1 MKSSCRVW
9 VVYLAENKKIVM
21 VGIPGVGKTT
31 LLAKLVEMLKNHHR
45 SVSVTS
51 FGTLMFDVAN
61 ANGLK
66 DRDVLRKLP
75 VSEQQNLQKT
85 AAEKIAAINDE
96 IVIIDTHAFIN
107 SPEGYYPG
115 LPEHVLKI
123 IMPTNFVSVS
133 AKPEEIYNRRMKDD
147 TRNRDKITLE
157 NIKKELDVQSGM
169 ISACA
174 VITGSPVKHI
184 LNGEGK
190 IDEAVEKI
198 IKATGL

>member
-1 MKSSCRVW
+1 MV
-9 VVYLAENKKIVM
+9 ENKKIVII
-21 VGIPGVGKTT
+21 GIPGVGKTT
-31 LLAKLVEMLKNHHR
+31 LLSKIVKILTDNKKN
-45 SVSVTS
+45 VTRIS
-51 FGTLMFDVAN
+51 FGTLMFEVAKE
-61 ANGLK
+61 NGLI
-66 DRDVLRKLP
+66 DRDDLRKLP
-75 VSEQQNLQKT
+75 VTEQQRLQKI
-85 AAEKIAAINDE
+85 AAEKIASQNEE

-123 IMPTNFVSVS
+123 IQPTNFISVS
-133 AKPEEIYNRRMKDD
+133 AKPEEIYNRRMRDD
-147 TRNRDKITLE
+147 TRNRDKITLP

-190 IDEAVEKI
+190 VDEAADKI
-198 IKATGL
+198 IKAIGL

>member
-1 MKSSCRVW
+1 
-9 VVYLAENKKIVM
+9 M

-31 LLAKLVEMLKNHHR
+31 LVSKIVEILKDHEK

-51 FGTLMFDVAN
+51 FGTLMFEIAKE
-61 ANGLK
+61 NGVN
-66 DRDVLRKLP
+66 DRDELRKLP
-75 VSEQQNLQKT
+75 VSKQQELQKM
-85 AAEKIAAINDE
+85 AAEKIASQNE
-96 IVIIDTHAFIN
+96 QIVIIDTHAFI
-107 SPEGYYPG
+107 SSKEGYYPG

-123 IMPTNFVSVS
+123 IQPTNFVSVS

-147 TRNRDKITLE
+147 TRNRDKITLS

-190 IDEAVEKI
+190 VDEAVNKI
-198 IKATGL
+198 VTTIGL

>member
-1 MKSSCRVW
+1 MLCLV
-9 VVYLAENKKIVM
+9 ENKTIVM

-31 LLAKLVEMLKNHHR
+31 LLSEMVEILKNHER
-45 SVSVTS
+45 NVCMMSY
-51 FGTLMFDVAN
+51 GTLMFEVAKE
-61 ANGLK
+61 NGLT
-66 DRDVLRKLP
+66 DRDHLRKLS
-75 VSEQQNLQKT
+75 VSEQQHFQKV
-85 AAEKIAAINDE
+85 AAEKIAAHNEE

-123 IMPTNFVSVS
+123 IKPTNFVSVS

-147 TRNRDKITLE
+147 TRNRDKITLD

-174 VITGSPVKHI
+174 VITGAPVRLV
-184 LNGEGK
+184 LNREGK
-190 IDEAVEKI
+190 VDEAAAKI
-198 IKATGL
+198 ISAIGL